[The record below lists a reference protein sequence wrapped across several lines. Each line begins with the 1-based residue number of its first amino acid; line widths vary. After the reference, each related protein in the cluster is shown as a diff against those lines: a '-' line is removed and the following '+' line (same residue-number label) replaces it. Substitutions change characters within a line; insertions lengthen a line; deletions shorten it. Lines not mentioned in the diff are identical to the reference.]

1 MDTWQ
6 VLHRAQRGWTTEAL
20 VFVLYVAL
28 AVGAVL
34 SQYLK
39 TAAHPGDVYP
49 EYNGYLILKSTFGHL
64 ITHQNLYD
72 WYLKEHWICISTVR
86 HLRYSSRRWHGCRT
100 GLAWACGTSS
110 MLHHCSLLSNLCLA
124 CG

>member
-20 VFVLYVAL
+20 VFVLYVVL

-49 EYNGYLILKSTFGHL
+49 EYNGYLILKSAFGHL

-72 WYLKEHWICISTVR
+72 WYLKEHWDLYNPTTSLSCADQIC
-86 HLRYSSRRWHGCRT
+86 SRRIT
-100 GLAWACGTSS
+100 AFWA
-110 MLHHCSLLSNLCLA
+110 
-124 CG
+124 